1 MFCLGGR
8 NNRISR
14 HLKRMET
21 SDLPTS
27 VVVVVVA
34 AAAVAVVV
42 VVLYL
47 TI

>member
-27 VVVVVVA
+27 VVVVVA